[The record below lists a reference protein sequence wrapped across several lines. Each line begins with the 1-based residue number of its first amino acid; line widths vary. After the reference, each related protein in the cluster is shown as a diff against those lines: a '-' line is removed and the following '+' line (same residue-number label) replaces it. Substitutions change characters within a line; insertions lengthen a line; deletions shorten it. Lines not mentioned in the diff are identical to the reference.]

1 MSKRTKKCPNYQT
14 PRYFFLSPFSND
26 DVFEKRESIHNTH
39 ARTHTRGCTETRG
52 ARDMNTLS
60 STPLCASNRSWAKV
74 SSSSQKL
81 TSRYFQAK
89 GRRKGATFQ
98 ISESGCGRYSFE
110 TTICSATSR
119 STGDAGNLESQK
131 FKEGLSFDKTL
142 QSENWNFSEF
152 THENKLP
159 PLLPWADAMPL

>member
-1 MSKRTKKCPNYQT
+1 MSKRTKKRPNYQT

-52 ARDMNTLS
+52 ARDMNTLT

-74 SSSSQKL
+74 SSSSSQKL
-81 TSRYFQAK
+81 PSRYFQVK

-98 ISESGCGRYSFE
+98 ISESGCGYSFG
-110 TTICSATSR
+110 TTICSATSG

-131 FKEGLSFDKTL
+131 FKEDLSFDNTL
-142 QSENWNFSEF
+142 QS
-152 THENKLP
+152 
-159 PLLPWADAMPL
+159 